1 MVCAASYRGK
11 RLGFACRVRAEQAA
25 AAQTLRAPA
34 PRCSASGF
42 FSPPIPEVKT
52 PHVTQPNTFQSS
64 LPQSCAPSHTH
75 PLVPLWRIEAP
86 AEPPAVPLAPVTCQL
101 WPSPGHPTPQDPP
114 PEMCRLPPPPQAHP
128 SLAGLWGDYT
138 TLPADGITSTS
149 CPLLPEST
157 TQLPAPTPPWQR
169 NGAEQTP
176 NGTEKGVL
184 ESPRA
189 VSTAAATYPQGYPGT
204 VGSQPL
210 TQVPAPCRYRAW
222 QGWQRG
228 CGCPQRGAKRSPQ
241 GRGEVPVALPLAPNP
256 QDVGQKAANL
266 CRAGLS
272 LPLLSLPIAA

>member
-1 MVCAASYRGK
+1 MLPNPTPS
-11 RLGFACRVRAEQAA
+11 
-25 AAQTLRAPA
+25 RAP
-34 PRCSASGF
+34 CH
-42 FSPPIPEVKT
+42 E
-52 PHVTQPNTFQSS
+52 
-64 LPQSCAPSHTH
+64 
-75 PLVPLWRIEAP
+75 
-86 AEPPAVPLAPVTCQL
+86 AVPPPTLIPWLRFGGSRPLQSPRLCPLHQSLASCGQA
-101 WPSPGHPTPQDPP
+101 PGTPRPRTPP
-114 PEMCRLPPPPQAHP
+114 PRDVQAPTTPQAHP

-149 CPLLPEST
+149 CPLPPGST
-157 TQLPAPTPPWQR
+157 AQLPAPIPPWQR

-210 TQVPAPCRYRAW
+210 SQVPAPRRYRAW

-228 CGCPQRGAKRSPQ
+228 CRCPQRGAKRSPQ